1 MGLYQVYE
9 EGTDLRGVKK
19 KVSQMSS
26 KSLSSGTKGC
36 PSAIKECKEGD
47 AEEGVMSVVWDVRGP
62 AWFVVLVLKRA
73 THCSLYKT
81 SVLKPDQSYLFKN
94 IMQDNTEQGKDLW
107 TV

>member
-1 MGLYQVYE
+1 MTRGFIKFMH

-19 KVSQMSS
+19 KVSHMSS
-26 KSLSSGTKGC
+26 KSLSWGTEGC

-47 AEEGVMSVVWDVRGP
+47 AEEGVMSVVWDVCGP

-81 SVLKPDQSYLFKN
+81 SF
-94 IMQDNTEQGKDLW
+94 
-107 TV
+107 